1 MLLLPKVLFDSPMF
15 YIEKKGDRRSARIN
29 HELLMKLKYKKE
41 EMEAGTGDP
50 GGTWKNWISVQG
62 KD

>member
-50 GGTWKNWISVQG
+50 GGTWKN
-62 KD
+62 